1 MTALYLFILGL
12 IVGSFLNVVSLR
24 YVPATTIK
32 ESWNVGGRSKCTS
45 CNKTLSWYELIP
57 VFSFIIQFGKC
68 RSCGS
73 KLSLQYPLVEIMS
86 GLIFLLPFYFDP
98 PQSFIWIGIF
108 LIFLLIFT
116 IDYRLYIIPDEL
128 NFLLAVSGI
137 GLMSLHYINDTFGL
151 FNGSFLGYYSA
162 IFGLREN
169 VWTNHVFAA
178 IIAFTIFGL
187 IHLLTKGKGMG
198 FGDAKLIL
206 AIGLIMGWPDITL
219 VITLSFLIG
228 SLISI
233 FLLTLKKKN
242 MKSTLP
248 FGPFIIVATII
259 TIFWGNELLN
269 YYFKVINLF

>member
-162 IFGLREN
+162 IFGLRES

-178 IIAFTIFGL
+178 IIAFIIFGL
-187 IHLLTKGKGMG
+187 IHLLTNGKGMG

-233 FLLTLKKKN
+233 FLLTLKKKS